1 MFKADIIKLFKSKFF
16 YIILTILFAFII
28 YGVIDFNNNYNLS
41 FTYSGYGIT
50 KYESKEDLL
59 KFKQNQE
66 TIIIDLEEELNDTSL
81 TRDEIK
87 EIKESL
93 SDHNI
98 KIKICDYLIENDIS
112 YNEYMDFLGTCSKA
126 IDNSFSATYYIYC
139 VLYYALP
146 FVMSLLAIF
155 LISYDFHKGTYKF
168 LYSTNVSRTKVAKN
182 KYVVLLFIST
192 IVSIICFFTTMFISF
207 NFGCTSGKVIFANND
222 SIFALNYLEFYL
234 ISSLDVLFRT
244 ILISSFIYGITLF
257 FKYFYVPLIF
267 CLIILITNIF
277 VYFNTNHIMQ
287 LLNNG
292 LFTLYLGGNYYNF
305 YIIIYLLI
313 FILLASL
320 TLILGKIRFNKCN
333 FK

>member
-1 MFKADIIKLFKSKFF
+1 MFKAEIVKLFKSKFS
-16 YIILTILFAFII
+16 YIILAFLFAFII
-28 YGVIDFNNNYNLS
+28 YGVIDFNNSYNLS
-41 FTYSGYGIT
+41 FTYSGYGIS

-59 KFKQNQE
+59 KFKQNEE
-66 TIIIDLEEELNDTSL
+66 TIIIELEEELNDTIL
-81 TRDEIK
+81 TSDEIK
-87 EIKESL
+87 ELNESL
-93 SDHNI
+93 SCHNA

-126 IDNSFSATYYIYC
+126 IDSSFSATYYIYC

-155 LISYDFHKGTYKF
+155 LISYDFHMGTYKF
-168 LYSTNVSRTKVAKN
+168 LYSTDVSRTKLAKN
-182 KYVVLLFIST
+182 KYIVLLFIST
-192 IVSIICFFTTMFISF
+192 IVSIVVFLVTMCISF
-207 NFGCTSGKVIFANND
+207 NYGSASGKVIFANND

-234 ISSLDVLFRT
+234 MSSLDVLFRT

-257 FKYFYVPLIF
+257 FRYFYIPLIF

-277 VYFNTNHIMQ
+277 VYFNTNHILQ

-292 LFTLYLGGNYYNF
+292 LFTLYLGGNTHNF
-305 YIIIYLLI
+305 YILIYLLI
-313 FILLASL
+313 FLLLASL
-320 TLILGKIRFNKCN
+320 SLLLGKIRFNKCN